1 MRIDCKDLDCPKPV
15 VETKKAL
22 ENLNNGDSLEI
33 VLNSIISKN
42 NVLKFLH
49 SLNLN
54 PTFKEY
60 QNEIII
66 HVEKKEIDLNKTNN
80 PNEYSVLFLKTDK
93 VGYGELGERLFIG
106 FLDSLKNIE
115 NIPNKIICVNESVLV
130 NANEDHKAHKIMKE
144 LENLGIEIIS
154 CGACLEFFGKTKE
167 LKIGFIGNAYEILNE
182 LFGKAKII
190 TL

>member
-22 ENLNNGDSLEI
+22 ENLNNEENLEI

-42 NVLKFLH
+42 NVLKFLN

-60 QNEIII
+60 QDEIII
-66 HVEKKEIDLNKTNN
+66 CVKKKEVDLNKTN
-80 PNEYSVLFLKTDK
+80 PNKYSVLFLKTDK
-93 VGYGELGERLFIG
+93 VGHGELGENLFVG
-106 FLDSLKNIE
+106 FLDTLKDIE
-115 NIPNKIICVNESVLV
+115 NIPDKIICVNESVLV
-130 NANEDHKAHKIMKE
+130 NIDENHKAHKTMKE
-144 LENLGIEIIS
+144 LENLGVEIIS

-167 LKIGFIGNAYEILNE
+167 LKIGSIGNAYEIVNE